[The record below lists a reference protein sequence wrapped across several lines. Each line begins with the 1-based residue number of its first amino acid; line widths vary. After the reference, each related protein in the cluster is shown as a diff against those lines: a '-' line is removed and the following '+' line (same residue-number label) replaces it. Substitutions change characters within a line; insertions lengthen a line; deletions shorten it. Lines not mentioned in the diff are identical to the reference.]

1 MNGPAMP
8 RRRLALLLPCLGLLL
23 LANGSAGAST
33 AAPVN
38 GRLLIATGSHADA
51 SLDGLDPRTGDRLR
65 LVAFGGTV
73 RGVYSPSGTKVAFH
87 TNYDGDYEI
96 CVENADGTHV
106 RRLTRNSSIDAFPTW
121 SPDGSQIAFESNR
134 DGDFDIYVMNADG
147 SDQMNLTNDL
157 PGQEED
163 PHWSP
168 DGQRIAFTAN
178 MYGSWDVW
186 ELQLDSGRYYPLL
199 QTSADEWFDSWSP
212 DGKKFLVESDVGHDS
227 DIYVLDTPRLG
238 FQWSIPDPVVLDDDG
253 AAQGFARWSPDGQ
266 QIAFAGNRD
275 GDWEIYVMHADGS
288 GVHQV
293 THNKVDDIL
302 SDWQPLHD
310 VSAPKARALAS
321 DARPGRPVR
330 LRFTTSDETGRT
342 AVYILVY
349 DGRHLIDYRTDTE
362 RRRVVGHVY
371 SLGWRAPYRL
381 STKARFC
388 ISAYD
393 PSGNESHDSCAPIRV
408 HS

>member
-1 MNGPAMP
+1 MA
-8 RRRLALLLPCLGLLL
+8 RRRLALLPACLGLLL
-23 LANGSAGAST
+23 LANGSAGAGN
-33 AAPVN
+33 AAPAN

-51 SLDGLDPRTGDRLR
+51 SLDGLDLRTGDRLH
-65 LVAFGGTV
+65 LVTFGGTV
-73 RGVYSPSGTKVAFH
+73 RGVYSPDGTKVAFH
-87 TNYDGDYEI
+87 SNYDGDYEV

-106 RRLTRNSSIDAFPTW
+106 RQLTHNSSIDAFPTW

-147 SDQMNLTNDL
+147 SDQTDMTNEL

-168 DGQRIAFTAN
+168 DGQRIAFSAN

-186 ELQLDSGRYYPLL
+186 ELQLDSDRFYPLL
-199 QTSADEWFDSWSP
+199 QTSAEEWFDSWSP
-212 DGKKFLVESDVGHDS
+212 DGKKFLVESDVGHDF

-238 FQWSIPDPVVLDDDG
+238 FQWSIPDPVVLDDDS
-253 AAQGFARWSPDGQ
+253 AAQGFARWSPDGK
-266 QIAFAGNRD
+266 QIAFAGNGD
-275 GDWEIYVMHADGS
+275 GDWEIYVMSADGT
-288 GVHQV
+288 GVRQV

-310 VSAPKARALAS
+310 VSAPKAHALAS
-321 DARPGRPVR
+321 DARSGRSVR
-330 LRFTTSDETGRT
+330 LRFTTSDDTGRT

-349 DGRHLIDYRTDTE
+349 DGRELIDYRKDTE
-362 RRRVVGHVY
+362 RRRVPGHVY
-371 SLGWRAPYRL
+371 SVTWRAPYRL
-381 STKARFC
+381 SAKARFC

-393 PSGNESHDSCAPIRV
+393 PSGNESRDSCAPIRI

>member
-1 MNGPAMP
+1 MA
-8 RRRLALLLPCLGLLL
+8 RRRLALLPACLGLLL
-23 LANGSAGAST
+23 LANGSAGAET
-33 AAPVN
+33 ASPVN

-51 SLDGLDPRTGDRLR
+51 SLDGLDPHTGDRLH
-65 LVAFGGTV
+65 LVQFGGTV

-96 CVENADGTHV
+96 CVENADGTRV
-106 RRLTRNSSIDAFPTW
+106 RRLTHNSAIDAFPTW

-186 ELQLDSGRYYPLL
+186 ELQLDSGRFYPLL
-199 QTSADEWFDSWSP
+199 QTGDDEWFDSWSP
-212 DGKKFLVESDVGHDS
+212 DGTKFLVESDAGHDS

-238 FQWSIPDPVVLDDDG
+238 FQWAIPDPVILDDDT
-253 AAQGFARWSPDGQ
+253 AAQGFAKWSPDGK

-275 GDWEIYVMHADGS
+275 GDWEVYVMSPDGS
-288 GVHQV
+288 SVHQV

-310 VSAPKARALAS
+310 VSAPKAHALAA
-321 DARPGRPVR
+321 DARPSRPVR

-362 RRRVVGHVY
+362 RRRIAGHVY
-371 SLGWRAPYRL
+371 SVGWRPPYRL
-381 STKARFC
+381 SAKARFC